1 MTVSTQVS
9 RNEYTG
15 NGATTQYDFT
25 FRILDKSH
33 LLVQTLD
40 TSESI
45 VTLTLGTD
53 YTVTGVNRYNGGKV
67 VLTSALPAGYKIS
80 IERSTP
86 VTQEASIR
94 NQGGFFPEIH
104 EDAFDKLTM
113 LVQQAYGWWSGLSL
127 RKPSWLANYYDALG
141 NQIRNLKD
149 PVNQQDAATKNYV
162 DNSVTDSIEYSEDL
176 FSRTL
181 RVPESSVPMYANSD
195 LRSNMLV
202 GCNNVGSFVP
212 IAAQTDTA
220 DLAIKLAGTSGAMLI
235 GGLPSVT
242 ASSYGFTGSGNESS
256 LAKLFLDYCI
266 DNNKQAVVDMDVNWD
281 GLVYTRGGL
290 NLTGEGKVQGFVIIK
305 GDTLKTRTNSVTL
318 GTANDYTTYSAG
330 TTTFPGN
337 FSAYSVGDKIAIEL
351 AADTGFNGSI
361 NQIGVH
367 FSTVVSASSS
377 QLVIADGLRFA
388 FDKFT
393 ISKTSFVKYTG
404 SLAVGTTTITGD
416 FSSFSAGDVVRF
428 ENITGTDSVNA
439 GTVYFEYSRIKNV
452 SVFGIVL
459 VDPLATAFGDP
470 FIVPAAFL
478 NKLNILNA
486 NFDVLQ
492 LRAITGPQVKGCRFN
507 RSINDYSYAGN
518 FSDSIVTAATPNAIN
533 FTYARRMT
541 IDNIVTSGA
550 TGTTDNAAF
559 KMMSPIECTVDGV
572 VATDYGISSGS
583 QSINGFYVDFLFTPY
598 YNWGRNVQM
607 SNINTGKDRGGLG
620 IWLDGIKGGSL
631 KSSHGGAD
639 SRLYELVNFD
649 AELNCDFGVFIRN
662 PIRAKMKVDS
672 NFVQVTGPQFLDLYP
687 TVRKADDKNAGRCI
701 SIGGSSTGPWT
712 VPVGNDVRIIDGVN
726 YSTIATDTTLYFQN
740 INNLEVVNLKD
751 LSGLAYSINTS
762 TANVS
767 GRICIGPHD
776 LKNAINTGSYSGPHK
791 IESDLAIGTKAAT
804 PPAYDRRRIQWGQ
817 DWLFKSSIGIL
828 YKPGSEPAS
837 ATDGYILSMKVPV
850 PATATSGGQA
860 GQWASDGT
868 YLYIC
873 TATNTWRRAAVSAW

>member
-1 MTVSTQVS
+1 MRLLHRATCTMAEVPLPTPTQVPVPS
-9 RNEYTG
+9 TDIRNAVFAGAKLDEEVTGSGEYYTDRLGVKRLTNTG
-15 NGATTQYDFT
+15 RNNQFNAAQADKEARFQQFLLSSGYVFLGDYEDGPFQFSARNQYIRYDNQYYRLNAATDVGFTTTGTDATSFANDVTHFVLMDGDTLRQNLAAKNGA
-25 FRILDKSH
+25 
-33 LLVQTLD
+33 
-40 TSESI
+40 
-45 VTLTLGTD
+45 
-53 YTVTGVNRYNGGKV
+53 
-67 VLTSALPAGYKIS
+67 
-80 IERSTP
+80 
-86 VTQEASIR
+86 
-94 NQGGFFPEIH
+94 
-104 EDAFDKLTM
+104 M
-113 LVQQAYGWWSGLSL
+113 
-127 RKPSWLANYYDALG
+127 
-141 NQIRNLKD
+141 
-149 PVNQQDAATKNYV
+149 
-162 DNSVTDSIEYSEDL
+162 
-176 FSRTL
+176 
-181 RVPESSVPMYANSD
+181 M
-195 LRSNMLV
+195 
-202 GCNNVGSFVP
+202 
-212 IAAQTDTA
+212 
-220 DLAIKLAGTSGAMLI
+220 I

-242 ASSYGFTGSGNESS
+242 ASSFGFTGSGNESA
-256 LAKLFLDYCI
+256 LATTFLNYCI
-266 DNNKQAVVDMDVNWD
+266 DNNKQAVVDLDVNWD

-290 NLTGEGKVQGFVIIK
+290 NLTGEGKIQGFVIIK
-305 GDTLKTRTNSVTL
+305 GDTLKTRANSVTV
-318 GTANDYTTYSAG
+318 GTANDYTTYAAG
-330 TTTFPGN
+330 TTTFLGN

-377 QLVIADGLRFA
+377 QLVIADSLRFA
-388 FDKFT
+388 FDKFI

-439 GTVYFEYSRIKNV
+439 GTVYFEHSRIKNV

-507 RSINDYSYAGN
+507 RSINDYAYAGN

-712 VPVGNDVRIIDGVN
+712 VPIGNDVRIIDGVN

-740 INNLEVVNLKD
+740 INNMEVINLKD
-751 LSGLAYSINTS
+751 FAGLSYSVNSSTS
-762 TANVS
+762 NVS

-776 LKNAINTGSYSGPHK
+776 LKNAINTGSYSGPYK
-791 IESDLAIGTKAAT
+791 IESDLAIGTKSAT
-804 PPAYDRRRIQWGQ
+804 APAYDRRRIQFGP
-817 DWLFKSSIGIL
+817 DYIYRSSVGFRA
-828 YKPGSEPAS
+828 KFGSEPAS
-837 ATDGYILSMKVPV
+837 ATDGYIFSMKVPV
-850 PATATSGGQA
+850 PATATSGGLE
-860 GQWASDGT
+860 GQWASDGA

-873 TATNTWRRAAVSAW
+873 TATNTWRRASVSAW

>member
-1 MTVSTQVS
+1 
-9 RNEYTG
+9 
-15 NGATTQYDFT
+15 
-25 FRILDKSH
+25 
-33 LLVQTLD
+33 
-40 TSESI
+40 
-45 VTLTLGTD
+45 
-53 YTVTGVNRYNGGKV
+53 
-67 VLTSALPAGYKIS
+67 
-80 IERSTP
+80 
-86 VTQEASIR
+86 
-94 NQGGFFPEIH
+94 
-104 EDAFDKLTM
+104 
-113 LVQQAYGWWSGLSL
+113 
-127 RKPSWLANYYDALG
+127 
-141 NQIRNLKD
+141 
-149 PVNQQDAATKNYV
+149 
-162 DNSVTDSIEYSEDL
+162 
-176 FSRTL
+176 
-181 RVPESSVPMYANSD
+181 
-195 LRSNMLV
+195 
-202 GCNNVGSFVP
+202 
-212 IAAQTDTA
+212 
-220 DLAIKLAGTSGAMLI
+220 
-235 GGLPSVT
+235 
-242 ASSYGFTGSGNESS
+242 
-256 LAKLFLDYCI
+256 
-266 DNNKQAVVDMDVNWD
+266 
-281 GLVYTRGGL
+281 
-290 NLTGEGKVQGFVIIK
+290 
-305 GDTLKTRTNSVTL
+305 
-318 GTANDYTTYSAG
+318 
-330 TTTFPGN
+330 
-337 FSAYSVGDKIAIEL
+337 
-351 AADTGFNGSI
+351 
-361 NQIGVH
+361 
-367 FSTVVSASSS
+367 
-377 QLVIADGLRFA
+377 
-388 FDKFT
+388 
-393 ISKTSFVKYTG
+393 TSFVKYTG
-404 SLAVGTTTITGD
+404 SLPVGTTTITGD

-428 ENITGTDSVNA
+428 ENISGTDSVNA
-439 GTVYFEYSRIKNV
+439 GTIYFEHSRVKSANA
-452 SVFGIVL
+452 SQLVL
-459 VDPLATAFGDP
+459 IDPLVTAFGDP

-662 PIRAKMKVDS
+662 PIRAKIQVDS

-860 GQWASDGT
+860 GQWASDST

>member
-1 MTVSTQVS
+1 
-9 RNEYTG
+9 
-15 NGATTQYDFT
+15 
-25 FRILDKSH
+25 
-33 LLVQTLD
+33 
-40 TSESI
+40 
-45 VTLTLGTD
+45 
-53 YTVTGVNRYNGGKV
+53 
-67 VLTSALPAGYKIS
+67 
-80 IERSTP
+80 
-86 VTQEASIR
+86 
-94 NQGGFFPEIH
+94 
-104 EDAFDKLTM
+104 M
-113 LVQQAYGWWSGLSL
+113 LIQQSFSFLRLAL
-127 RKPSWLANYYDALG
+127 RKPSFIANFYDALG

-162 DNSVTDSIEYSEDL
+162 DNSVSESIEHSEDL

-181 RVPESSVPMYANSD
+181 RVPESSVPIYANAD

-290 NLTGEGKVQGFVIIK
+290 NLTGEGKIQGFVIIK
-305 GDTLKTRTNSVTL
+305 GDSLKTRTNSVTI
-318 GTANDYTTYSAG
+318 GTVNDYATYAAG
-330 TTTFPGN
+330 ATTFHGN

-388 FDKFT
+388 FDKFV
-393 ISKTSFVKYTG
+393 ISKTTFVKYSG
-404 SLAVGTTTITGD
+404 ALAEGAYTIPGD
-416 FSSFSAGDVVRF
+416 FSFLSAGDVVRI
-428 ENITGTDSVNA
+428 ENISGVDSVNSSTA
-439 GTVYFEYSRIKNV
+439 YFEYSMVK
-452 SVFGIVL
+452 SASSSQLVL
-459 VDPLATAFGDP
+459 VDPLVTASSDP
-470 FIVPAAFL
+470 IIVPMRFI
-478 NKLNILNA
+478 NDITITNA

-492 LRAITGPQVKGCRFN
+492 LQYIYSLILSNSRLT
-507 RSINDYSYAGN
+507 RSINGFTYRALYNSLDMVGN
-518 FSDSIVTAATPNAIN
+518 TPTIMN
-533 FTYARRMT
+533 FTYPRRT
-541 IDNIVTSGA
+541 IINSVTVAGA

-559 KMMSPIECTVDGV
+559 KMMSPVDCTVNGV
-572 VATDYGISSGS
+572 SAVDYGISSGS

-687 TVRKADDKNAGRCI
+687 TVRKADDKMRG
-701 SIGGSSTGPWT
+701 
-712 VPVGNDVRIIDGVN
+712 
-726 YSTIATDTTLYFQN
+726 
-740 INNLEVVNLKD
+740 
-751 LSGLAYSINTS
+751 
-762 TANVS
+762 
-767 GRICIGPHD
+767 
-776 LKNAINTGSYSGPHK
+776 
-791 IESDLAIGTKAAT
+791 
-804 PPAYDRRRIQWGQ
+804 
-817 DWLFKSSIGIL
+817 
-828 YKPGSEPAS
+828 
-837 ATDGYILSMKVPV
+837 
-850 PATATSGGQA
+850 
-860 GQWASDGT
+860 
-868 YLYIC
+868 
-873 TATNTWRRAAVSAW
+873 AVSALVVLLQAPGPFLSEMT

>member
-1 MTVSTQVS
+1 MTVSTEVDH
-9 RNEYTG
+9 NDYTG
-15 NGATTQYDFT
+15 NGVTTSFPYT
-25 FRILDKSH
+25 FRIFKKSD
-33 LLVQTLD
+33 LTVQVADHNENITVLTLD
-40 TSESI
+40 T
-45 VTLTLGTD
+45 D
-53 YTVTGVNRYNGGKV
+53 YSVTGAGTYSGGNV
-67 VLTSALPAGYKIS
+67 VLTSPLANGWQIS
-80 IERSTP
+80 ISRNLP
-86 VTQEASIR
+86 VTQETDLR
-94 NQGGFFPEIH
+94 NQGKFFAEVH

-113 LVQQAYGWWSGLSL
+113 LIQQCFSFLRLAL
-127 RKPSWLANYYDALG
+127 RKPSFIANFYDALG

-162 DNSVTDSIEYSEDL
+162 DNSVSESIEHSEDL

-181 RVPESSVPMYANSD
+181 RVPESSVPMYANAN

-290 NLTGEGKVQGFVIIK
+290 NLTGEGKIKGFVIIK
-305 GDTLKTRTNSVTL
+305 GDTLKTRTNSITV
-318 GTANDYTTYSAG
+318 GTVNDYATYAAG
-330 TTTFPGN
+330 STTFPGN
-337 FSAYSVGDKIAIEL
+337 FSAYNAGDKIAIEL
-351 AADTGFNGSI
+351 APDTGFNGSI

-404 SLAVGTTTITGD
+404 SLPVGTTTITGD

-428 ENITGTDSVNA
+428 ENISGTDSVNA
-439 GTVYFEYSRIKNV
+439 GTIYFEHSRVKSANA
-452 SVFGIVL
+452 SQLVL
-459 VDPLATAFGDP
+459 IDPLVTAFGDP

-662 PIRAKMKVDS
+662 PIRAKIQVDS

-860 GQWASDGT
+860 GQWASDST
-868 YLYIC
+868 YGRC
-873 TATNTWRRAAVSAW
+873 E